1 MNFTASG
8 RLNHELTIE
17 AITGQTQGANGE
29 TTSVWTPQETI
40 FAEIKPLT
48 GRNVEIALAK
58 TKGRTVTHH
67 ITMRWVDGLNP
78 ATTRFDF
85 HGRKLEIFVIDNV
98 LERNIE
104 AQILVNEIVS

>member
-1 MNFTASG
+1 
-8 RLNHELTIE
+8 
-17 AITGQTQGANGE
+17 
-29 TTSVWTPQETI
+29 
-40 FAEIKPLT
+40 
-48 GRNVEIALAK
+48 
-58 TKGRTVTHH
+58 
-67 ITMRWVDGLNP
+67 MRWVDGLNP